1 MSVSNELF
9 SEFGLS
15 GNEGKI
21 FELLLS
27 NSPITGA
34 TVATKLGINK
44 SVSYFVL
51 DQLVQKG
58 FASYVV
64 INKRKEYHS
73 IDPAMLNLKLE
84 ERKKEF
90 LKKYTDINS
99 LLLQTTQKKKKRAL
113 VNIYNGWDGIKTAF
127 NDILSSTKAGENYYV
142 FSVNLPENTLP
153 RFRRFIRNFH
163 AQRSAKGINCQLLID
178 KRLQNTIGAD
188 REKEAHTQVRYV
200 SAEQSVPMAVNVY
213 ANKILMSVWGEEP
226 LSIIIESPEI
236 NESFCSFFK
245 MLWKTAKTK

>member
-1 MSVSNELF
+1 MSANNETF
-9 SEFGLS
+9 SEFGLT

-34 TVATKLGINK
+34 TAATKLGINK

-64 INKRKEYHS
+64 VNKRKEYRA

-90 LKKYTDINS
+90 LKKYGDINTILS
-99 LLLQTTQKKKKRAL
+99 QVTQKKKKHAL

-127 NDILSSTKAGENYYV
+127 GDIIFSTKRGEEYLV
-142 FSVNLPENTLP
+142 FSINLPETTLP
-153 RFRRFIRNFH
+153 RFRRFIRNFQ
-163 AQRSAKGINCQLLID
+163 AQRAAKGIECLILVD
-178 KRLQNTIGAD
+178 EKLKTTIGED
-188 REKEAHTQVRYV
+188 RKKEVHTQVRFV
-200 SAEQSVPMAVNVY
+200 TEDQSMPMTINVY
-213 ANKILMSVWGEEP
+213 ANKVLIAVWGEEP
-226 LSIIIESPEI
+226 LVIIIESQEI
-236 NESFCSFFK
+236 NDSFRAFFK
-245 MLWKTAKTK
+245 LLWKGAKTK